1 MTDPETPDT
10 AAEARVKETPA
21 AAVAG
26 DDAPEASDATE
37 AAALAE
43 RVRTERQYVGM
54 SQAEVA
60 QVLGI
65 PRAAVSALETG
76 RRRVTGLELKRLS
89 ELFGIS
95 GDRLLGRGQVEDATT
110 TALFRA
116 AKSLSEGDKQQV
128 LRFAEF
134 LRGAGHAPP
143 VAFPE
148 EGEQ

>member
-1 MTDPETPDT
+1 MTEPHAPDG
-10 AAEARVKETPA
+10 AEAPAKDAPATSASDDVTPVADETE
-21 AAVAG
+21 AVA
-26 DDAPEASDATE
+26 
-37 AAALAE
+37 LAD
-43 RVRTERQYVGM
+43 RIRAERQYIGM

-89 ELFGIS
+89 ELFGTS
-95 GDRLLGRGQVEDATT
+95 GDRLLGRDQVEDATT
-110 TALFRA
+110 TALFRT
-116 AKSLSEGDKQQV
+116 AKSLSDADKQQV

-143 VAFPE
+143 VALPE
-148 EGEQ
+148 EVEP